1 MTLLSQ
7 TEFDLCQER
16 VAYLEETNRRHA
28 VLLEELAQG
37 ADSLDVSNGTNRSQI
52 IADTLTRIR
61 RLITTQALAFL
72 GIADDQSF
80 RIEACDPP
88 DRQEFLQ
95 AETDAAILT
104 GNFAWALNQSQPV
117 ILPALAG
124 TNSLLLHVVAT
135 KSRIRGMLVALIP
148 GERQTVDLSTLN
160 ALAIVLSFAAYTLES
175 TALYELLSEH
185 TQNLEYKVVE
195 RTIEL
200 ETAKTQAEEASRAKS
215 EFLDNMSH
223 EIRTPMNAIVGLGHL
238 VLQTTLAPHQRD
250 YLLKINSA
258 AGSLLGIID
267 DILDFSKIEAG
278 RLSLEQRDFCLHGTV
293 DEVVALLA
301 AGASEK
307 RLKLCCTID
316 SDVPETLVGDP
327 LRLKQVLIN
336 LLGNAIKFTEQG
348 RITLQVS
355 VLTEDAPGEQVT
367 LGFFVCD
374 TGIGLSTEQIA
385 RLFHPFTQI
394 DSSTTRRFG
403 GTGLGLSICRRLV
416 ALMGGAIT
424 AEGTPGQGCTFTFTA
439 EFGCRHRPVMTVP
452 ERNAGTPGRGGR
464 EPGVPPHD
472 GIRKL
477 TTQERL
483 VFHGARVLVVEDHP
497 INQLVARDLL
507 RKAGIVVEIAVNGQ
521 EAVTIME
528 QRGATIDCIL
538 MDIQMPVL
546 DGYGASRLIRERWGA
561 DQLPIIAMTAHA
573 MAEERRKCL
582 QAGMNDHLA
591 KPVDANALYRLL
603 LKWLPQRRSGSPD
616 GGAQQALPEEESPA
630 FPAELPG
637 LAVQSGLARLEGNGE
652 LYRKLIQEFP
662 KTNRNFGALFREAL
676 VAGDLILAR
685 RMAHTLKG
693 VAGTIAAD
701 QLAASARDLETLA
714 KEGFRDEALQLLPTL
729 EAELDRVLQTA
740 SGLGPEAISTTDC
753 LAPGQVTDPAVLAS
767 LMRQMAGFLQDH
779 DLRAQDLLTPL
790 DFQFKGTDQE
800 ALVALLTEQVESLD
814 FAAAYRQLRA
824 LGQTLGID
832 LTQV

>member
-16 VAYLEETNRRHA
+16 VAYLEETNRRYA

-52 IADTLTRIR
+52 IADTFTRIR

-195 RTIEL
+195 RTREL

-215 EFLDNMSH
+215 EFLANMSH

-464 EPGVPPHD
+464 EPGVPPYD

-591 KPVDANALYRLL
+591 KPVDANTLYRLL
-603 LKWLPQRRSGSPD
+603 LKWLPPRRSGSPD
-616 GGAQQALPEEESPA
+616 GGAQQAQPEEAPA
-630 FPAELPG
+630 LPAELPG

-701 QLAASARDLETLA
+701 HLAASARDLETLA

-729 EAELDRVLQTA
+729 EAELNLVLQTA
-740 SGLGPEAISTTDC
+740 TGLSRKPISSSDHC
-753 LAPGQVTDPAVLAS
+753 AAGRGTDPAVLAP
-767 LMRQMAGFLQDH
+767 LMRQLAGFLLDQ
-779 DLRAQDLLTPL
+779 DLRAQESMQQLNFLLE
-790 DFQFKGTDQE
+790 GSDQE
-800 ALVALLTEQVESLD
+800 APTSLLAEHVESLD
-814 FAAAYRQLRA
+814 FATAYRQLRS
-824 LGQTLGID
+824 LGQMLGID
-832 LTQV
+832 LAPA

>member
-1 MTLLSQ
+1 MTILRH
-7 TEFDLCQER
+7 TDLERCQER
-16 VAYLEETNRRHA
+16 VAYLEETNRRYA

-37 ADSLDVSNGTNRSQI
+37 SDALDVSNGTDRSQI
-52 IADTLTRIR
+52 IAATFTRIR
-61 RLITTQALAFL
+61 RLMSAPALAFL
-72 GIADDQSF
+72 GIAEDQSF

-88 DRQEFLQ
+88 DRLESLQ
-95 AETDAAILT
+95 AETDAAILA
-104 GNFAWALNQSQPV
+104 GSFAWALNQSHPV
-117 ILPALAG
+117 ILSALTG

-135 KSRIRGMLVALIP
+135 KSRIRGMLVALLP
-148 GERQTVDLSTLN
+148 GERQTVDLPTLN

-175 TALYELLSEH
+175 TALYELLNEH
-185 TQNLEYKVVE
+185 TQHLEQKVIE
-195 RTIEL
+195 RTREL
-200 ETAKTQAEEASRAKS
+200 ETAKALAEEASRAKS
-215 EFLDNMSH
+215 EFLANMSH

-238 VLQTTLAPHQRD
+238 VLQTTLAPSQRD

-258 AGSLLGIID
+258 AGSLLGVID

-278 RLSLEQRDFCLHGTV
+278 RLSLEQCDFCLHGTV

-439 EFGCRHRPVMTVP
+439 AFGCRHRPVMTVP

-464 EPGVPPHD
+464 EPGVPPYD

-483 VFHGARVLVVEDHP
+483 VFHGARILVVEDHP

-521 EAVTIME
+521 EAVTFME
-528 QRGATIDCIL
+528 HHGATIDCIL

-546 DGYGASRLIRERWGA
+546 DGYGATRLIRERWGA

-591 KPVDANALYRLL
+591 KPVDANTLYRLL
-603 LKWLPQRRSGSPD
+603 LKWLPPRRSGSPD
-616 GGAQQALPEEESPA
+616 GGAQQAQPEEAPA
-630 FPAELPG
+630 LPAELPG
-637 LAVQSGLARLEGNGE
+637 LAVQSGLARLGGDGE
-652 LYRKLIQEFP
+652 LYRKLIHEFP

-701 QLAASARDLETLA
+701 HLAATARDLETLA
-714 KEGFRDEALQLLPTL
+714 KEGCREEALLMLPTL

-740 SGLGPEAISTTDC
+740 TGLGPGAVSAPDC
-753 LAPGQVTDPAVLAS
+753 LASGRVTDPAELAAM
-767 LMRQMAGFLQDH
+767 MRALAGFLQDH

-800 ALVALLTEQVESLD
+800 ALMALLAEQVESLD

-832 LTQV
+832 LTPV